1 MKKLIIRFHKKLTP
15 KDYKTDYKIDYEM
28 DYKIDN
34 KIDYRID
41 NKIDYKID
49 YKEGTITHMSLRF
62 PANLIPY
69 ANTII
74 PNKVGKMSVKM

>member
-1 MKKLIIRFHKKLTP
+1 MKKLIIRFHKKLTT
-15 KDYKTDYKIDYEM
+15 KDYKIYY
-28 DYKIDN
+28 
-34 KIDYRID
+34 
-41 NKIDYKID
+41 
-49 YKEGTITHMSLRF
+49 TITHMSLRF